1 MRLFSSAKFK
11 FLFLVFSLLFG
22 LSFQSHGKAVY
33 LGMLQS
39 AYQVQAP
46 QRCNVCHSTTSLALN
61 PFGKD
66 FSNLKREL
74 GSDRL
79 PEVWK
84 RLGELDSDKD
94 GISNIQELV
103 NSLNPGVPSK

>member
-1 MRLFSSAKFK
+1 MK
-11 FLFLVFSLLFG
+11 LVQVLQPKYIVLTCVLG

-61 PFGKD
+61 SFGKD
-66 FSNLKREL
+66 FSSLKREL
-74 GSDRL
+74 GNERL

-84 RLGELDSDKD
+84 QLGNLDSDKD
-94 GISNIQELV
+94 GISNIQELLK
-103 NSLNPGVPSK
+103 SLNPGVPGK